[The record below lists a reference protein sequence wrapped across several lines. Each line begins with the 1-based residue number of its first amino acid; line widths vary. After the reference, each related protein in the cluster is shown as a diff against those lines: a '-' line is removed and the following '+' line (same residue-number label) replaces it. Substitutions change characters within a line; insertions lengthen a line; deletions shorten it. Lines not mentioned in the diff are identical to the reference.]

1 MNTTPTSHARTL
13 AFYWGLGGFIALLV
27 YAIIRLAPIAW
38 EALQQPMSLLHW
50 IVLIGNTLFMAYS
63 EGYKGFQKGYS
74 PRVVARAA
82 WLGQH
87 ASSWLVM
94 LAPLFCMAYFAAPRK
109 RLLTTWI
116 LTVAII
122 ILVIIFHRL
131 PQPWRGILDAGVVV
145 GLSWGIMATLVE
157 AGRYLA
163 TGKQPTDPEVKPSP
177 LFTSANQTAEQK
189 G

>member
-1 MNTTPTSHARTL
+1 MSAAATGNSRTL

-27 YAIIRLAPIAW
+27 YAIARLAPIAW
-38 EALQQPMSLLHW
+38 EALQQPMSLLQLA
-50 IVLIGNTLFMAYS
+50 VLAGNTLFMAYS

-82 WLGQH
+82 WLKDN
-87 ASSWLVM
+87 ATVWLTV

-116 LTVAII
+116 LTIAII

-145 GLSWGIMATLVE
+145 GLSWGIIATLVA
-157 AGRYLA
+157 AGRYLLS
-163 TGKQPTDPEVKPSP
+163 GEPPGDPEVKDSR
-177 LFTSANQTAEQK
+177 LFTSINRTVEQK